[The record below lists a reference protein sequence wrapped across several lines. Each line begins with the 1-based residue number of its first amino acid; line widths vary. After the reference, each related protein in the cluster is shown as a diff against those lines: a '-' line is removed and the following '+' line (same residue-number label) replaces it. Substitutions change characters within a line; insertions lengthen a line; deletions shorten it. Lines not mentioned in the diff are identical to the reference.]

1 MREISMLANLS
12 RHCSIVGIGLML
24 AAGVAS
30 DARAQM
36 SAPLVGLI
44 AGESHSEIR
53 PVLGVL
59 GASSIQA
66 SIHLPRGVLHV
77 HLAPMGGWALV
88 QQRGKPSGLVTFNGS
103 VPSDVQTI
111 ADVAPNPEL
120 VSFSPLGRSAALLV
134 SSSVIQVLTG
144 LDSTPRV
151 AFEVNFSDTSGMK
164 KIAVSDDGQLLA
176 VLTAAGQVYLLSNS
190 TAQMFVYAGSPS
202 LGLACLPNQATIVI
216 ADGANGAMRLA
227 SIVNGGPVVQPVT
240 GSLSV
245 GSGETLVEASRDGAS
260 AFVVASGGTS
270 ACRVELSTGGM
281 QSMTLPAVATRLDRL
296 RDGES
301 FVFSAAPRHPAWFLT
316 GRASG
321 LQAVFAAAAA
331 STTEVSRR

>member
-1 MREISMLANLS
+1 
-12 RHCSIVGIGLML
+12 
-24 AAGVAS
+24 
-30 DARAQM
+30 M

-44 AGESHSEIR
+44 AGDSHGEIR

-66 SIHLPRGVLHV
+66 PMHFSRGVSRV
-77 HLAPMGGWALV
+77 HLAPTGGWALV
-88 QQRGKPSGLVTFNGS
+88 QQRGKAPGLVTFQGS
-103 VPSDVQTI
+103 VPSAVQTI
-111 ADVAPNPEL
+111 ANVASNPEL
-120 VSFSPLGRSAALLV
+120 VSFSPLGRSAGLLA

-151 AFEVNFSDTSGMK
+151 AFEVHFFDTSGVK

-190 TAQMFVYAGSPS
+190 IAPLFAYAGSPS
-202 LGLACLPNQATIVI
+202 LGMAFLPNQATMVI
-216 ADGANGAMRLA
+216 ADAGNGAMNLA
-227 SIVNGGPVVQPVT
+227 SIVKGVPVVQPVT

-245 GSGETLVEASRDGAS
+245 SSGETMVEASRDGAS
-260 AFVVASGGTS
+260 AYVVVSGDTS
-270 ACRVELSTGGM
+270 ACRVELATGGM

-301 FVFSAAPRHPAWFLT
+301 FVFSAEPGRSAWILT
-316 GRASG
+316 GRESG
-321 LQAVFAAAAA
+321 LQAVFAAAASA
-331 STTEVSRR
+331 AGAFTTEASDR

>member
-1 MREISMLANLS
+1 
-12 RHCSIVGIGLML
+12 
-24 AAGVAS
+24 
-30 DARAQM
+30 
-36 SAPLVGLI
+36 
-44 AGESHSEIR
+44 
-53 PVLGVL
+53 
-59 GASSIQA
+59 
-66 SIHLPRGVLHV
+66 
-77 HLAPMGGWALV
+77 MGGWALV
-88 QQRGKPSGLVTFNGS
+88 QQRGKPSGLVTFSGS
-103 VPSDVQTI
+103 VPSDVRTI
-111 ADVAPNPEL
+111 ADVAPNPEM

-134 SSSVIQVLTG
+134 SSRVIQVLTG
-144 LDSTPRV
+144 LDSTPRM
-151 AFEVNFSDTSGMK
+151 AFEVNFSDPSAVK

-176 VLTAAGQVYLLSNS
+176 VLTAAGQVHLLSNS
-190 TAQMFVYAGSPS
+190 TAQLFVYAGSPS
-202 LGLACLPNQATIVI
+202 LGLTWLPNQATIVI
-216 ADGANGAMRLA
+216 ADGANGAMSLA
-227 SIVNGGPVVQPVT
+227 SIVNGGPVVRPVT

-301 FVFSAAPRHPAWFLT
+301 FVFSAEPGHPAWFLT